1 MPWKIDGF
9 WLWNLFLSIEL
20 NIANH
25 GPNRIKGVLLSSIF
39 DAPAKTAIQSFTLY
53 SGFYGYPCCTEKGQT
68 CWTSEKGH
76 KAIYPYNL
84 NYASGHAKLRTDDET
99 VKHANIAHEKTIKY
113 GKQHSE
119 YGVKGLNWLYAF
131 KGFDIISVGI
141 DYMHSILL
149 SVVKKLLEA
158 WFSSTF
164 KLKPWT
170 FN

>member
-1 MPWKIDGF
+1 M
-9 WLWNLFLSIEL
+9 
-20 NIANH
+20 NIPNN
-25 GPNRIKGVLLSSIF
+25 GPNRIKVVLLSSTF
-39 DAPAKTAIQSFTLY
+39 DAPAKTAIQSFTIY
-53 SGFYGYPCCTEKGQT
+53 SGFYACPCCTEKGQT
-68 CWTSEKGH
+68 CWTNEKGH
-76 KAIYPYNL
+76 KTIYPYNL
-84 NYASGHAKLRTDDET
+84 SYASGHTKLRTHDKT
-99 VKHANIAHEKTIKY
+99 VKHGNIAHEKTIKY

-149 SVVKKLLEA
+149 GVVKKLLDA